1 MRVEIQ
7 DNVMLL
13 FQINLCNKALK
24 MNFLSLSQQFW
35 TEFLLQPKLE
45 SNPRNYSKYT
55 FFPGI
60 YNEFGKVAAPKVN
73 ANISSGSQMFKR
85 DREEVGNGMKV

>member
-24 MNFLSLSQQFW
+24 MNFLSLSQ
-35 TEFLLQPKLE
+35 
-45 SNPRNYSKYT
+45 
-55 FFPGI
+55 
-60 YNEFGKVAAPKVN
+60 
-73 ANISSGSQMFKR
+73 
-85 DREEVGNGMKV
+85 